1 VLSYFSESP
10 SHVRW
15 ELCEDPANGI
25 YHLKIYCA
33 SGMIVES
40 YRSRTAA
47 LVRQA
52 GLEEQLAAA
61 WNLASSGSA

>member
-1 VLSYFSESP
+1 VLSYFRASP

-15 ELCEDPANGI
+15 ELCEDATSGI

-33 SGMIVES
+33 SGVIVES

-61 WNLASSGSA
+61 WNLASSGSV